1 MKQTVDYG
9 ELADSIE
16 NWIKLIVSEASATG
30 VVVGLSGG
38 LDSAVSAAL
47 CAEALG
53 NENILGLMMPCGSIQ
68 SDTDDGVRIAEHL
81 RIKYKVLD
89 LSPVL
94 QSFIEAGRLD
104 DTSVMNLANIKSRL
118 RMAMLYAYS
127 PGRLVLGT
135 SNYSEILVGYW
146 TKWGDGA
153 SDFLPISRL
162 YKDEVRELAATLGLP
177 RWVINRIPSAGLWP
191 GQSDEEEMEI
201 TYREIKAYFQNG
213 DISVSA
219 IARIDK
225 MIESSEHKRNPTV
238 YFDARKWME
247 EYG

>member
-1 MKQTVDYG
+1 MKQTIDYRA
-9 ELADSIE
+9 LADSIE
-16 NWIKLIVSEASATG
+16 KWIRQTVFEASATG

-53 NENILGLMMPCGSIQ
+53 NENILGLLMPCGSIR

-81 RIKYKVLD
+81 RIEYKVLD

-94 QSFIEAGRLD
+94 RSFIEAGRLD
-104 DTSVMNLANIKSRL
+104 DSSVMNLANIKSRL

-127 PGRLVLGT
+127 SGRLVLGT

-153 SDFLPISRL
+153 SDFLPIGRL
-162 YKDEVRELAATLGLP
+162 FKGEVRELAATLGLP
-177 RWVINRIPSAGLWP
+177 RWVIERIPSAGLWP
-191 GQSDEEEMEI
+191 GQSDEEEMGI
-201 TYREIKAYFQNG
+201 SYRDIGAYFQEG
-213 DISVSA
+213 EISASA
-219 IARIDK
+219 TARIDE
-225 MIESSEHKRNPTV
+225 MIKSTEHKRNPTV

-247 EYG
+247 END

>member
-1 MKQTVDYG
+1 MGQIIDYRALG
-9 ELADSIE
+9 DAIE
-16 NWIKLIVSEASATG
+16 RWIKQKVFEASATG

-38 LDSAVSAAL
+38 LDSSVSAAL

-94 QSFIEAGRLD
+94 RSFIEAGRLD
-104 DTSVMNLANIKSRL
+104 DSSVMNLANIKSRL

-127 PGRLVLGT
+127 SGRLVLGT

-177 RWVINRIPSAGLWP
+177 RWVIDKIPSAGLWP
-191 GQSDEEEMEI
+191 GQSDEEEMGI
-201 TYREIKAYFQNG
+201 SYREIKAYFRKG
-213 DISVSA
+213 DISASA
-219 IARIDK
+219 TARIDK
-225 MIESSEHKRNPTV
+225 MIKSSEHKRNPTV

-247 EYG
+247 QNG